1 MVILIVALLVLGPK
15 RLPELAKTLGRA
27 FGELRKA
34 SSELTTE
41 IENTRI
47 VLEEEARAAS
57 REARAEARKRAR
69 AEEDKKDDPPAA
81 AKPDPDADETD

>member
-1 MVILIVALLVLGPK
+1 MVILVIALLVLGPK

-27 FGELRKA
+27 FAELRKA

-47 VLEEEARAAS
+47 VLEEETRAAS
-57 REARAEARKRAR
+57 REARAEARKRSR
-69 AEEDKKDDPPAA
+69 GDDGQDDPPAA
-81 AKPDPDADETD
+81 TKSDSDETD